1 MVDEVRT
8 LLDNFD
14 IKYIP
19 SGRDYLIHCLNPE
32 HPDRN
37 PSLRID
43 KLKGI
48 GQCLSCGYKVNL
60 FKHFNVFTDG
70 KSAQIASLKEKIAKC
85 MSDSVGLKIPGKAIP
100 WREDY
105 RNIKASTFREFDA
118 FTYHEDFGNRLVFP
132 MYAASGKIV
141 AFNGRALGN
150 ESPRYDIYPSH
161 VELPMF
167 PGRPKPVNST
177 LVLVEGIFDFLNLHD
192 KGLTNAV
199 ALMGVTTLHNKKGL
213 NKNKINLFKMSGT
226 TRIFLCLDADD
237 AGRKA
242 TEELKPLLEAE
253 GFYVGVIE
261 LEDDSDPGE
270 LSKSEVEWVIDY
282 INGRQS

>member
-1 MVDEVRT
+1 M
-8 LLDNFD
+8 
-14 IKYIP
+14 Y
-19 SGRDYLIHCLNPE
+19 
-32 HPDRN
+32 
-37 PSLRID
+37 
-43 KLKGI
+43 
-48 GQCLSCGYKVNL
+48 
-60 FKHFNVFTDG
+60 
-70 KSAQIASLKEKIAKC
+70 SA
-85 MSDSVGLKIPGKAIP
+85 SD
-100 WREDY
+100 
-105 RNIKASTFREFDA
+105 
-118 FTYHEDFGNRLVFP
+118 
-132 MYAASGKIV
+132 KIV

-213 NKNKINLFKMSGT
+213 NKNKINLFKMSGA
-226 TRIFLCLDADD
+226 TRIFLCLDADE

-253 GFYVGVIE
+253 GFYVGLIE

-270 LSKSEVEWVIDY
+270 LSKSEVEWVINY

>member
-1 MVDEVRT
+1 
-8 LLDNFD
+8 
-14 IKYIP
+14 
-19 SGRDYLIHCLNPE
+19 
-32 HPDRN
+32 
-37 PSLRID
+37 
-43 KLKGI
+43 
-48 GQCLSCGYKVNL
+48 
-60 FKHFNVFTDG
+60 
-70 KSAQIASLKEKIAKC
+70 
-85 MSDSVGLKIPGKAIP
+85 
-100 WREDY
+100 
-105 RNIKASTFREFDA
+105 
-118 FTYHEDFGNRLVFP
+118 
-132 MYAASGKIV
+132 
-141 AFNGRALGN
+141 
-150 ESPRYDIYPSH
+150 
-161 VELPMF
+161 MF

-213 NKNKINLFKMSGT
+213 NKNKINLFKMSGA
-226 TRIFLCLDADD
+226 TRIFLCLDADE

-270 LSKSEVEWVIDY
+270 LSKSEVEWVINY